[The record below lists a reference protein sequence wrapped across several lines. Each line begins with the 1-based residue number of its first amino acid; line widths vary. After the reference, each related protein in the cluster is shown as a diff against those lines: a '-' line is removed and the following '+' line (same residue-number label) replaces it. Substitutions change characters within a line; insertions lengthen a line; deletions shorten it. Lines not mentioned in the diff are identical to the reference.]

1 MTSLYLLVLI
11 VKRAMCFAKSALR
24 SLISEQILL
33 FVLLFHSFAVLLPY
47 DELET
52 ITIQQATWPRA
63 SPFAT

>member
-33 FVLLFHSFAVLLPY
+33 FVLLFHSFPLILPY

-52 ITIQQATWPRA
+52 ITIQ
-63 SPFAT
+63 